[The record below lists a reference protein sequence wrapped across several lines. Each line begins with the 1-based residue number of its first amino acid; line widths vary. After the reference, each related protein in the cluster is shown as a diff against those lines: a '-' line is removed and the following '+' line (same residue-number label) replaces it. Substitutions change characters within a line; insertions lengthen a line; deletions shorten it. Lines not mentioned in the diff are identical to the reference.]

1 MLPKNKLRAKRMK
14 RLKMFVG
21 NEHNYKNI
29 TLIPLPLPAQ

>member
-1 MLPKNKLRAKRMK
+1 MK

-29 TLIPLPLPAQ
+29 TLIPLPLPAQWE